1 MKMGQAKLPGATG
14 RCKSRPPVQLMEA
27 SRQTAQHTGS
37 SAQSHTYWHLVANS
51 AKCFLWAQTSTQKMG
66 RELRHQLPL
75 LLRNALRAARKTRK
89 KLVEGNPPSVHPA
102 LISIKQGCY
111 ERFPNCD
118 WKEPTEPSED
128 RFCNTLPSVPPNLPF
143 SHIRTLSL
151 MSSAAFCLYWWKSFS
166 LPGNKG

>member
-1 MKMGQAKLPGATG
+1 MKTGQAKLPGATG
-14 RCKSRPPVQLMEA
+14 RCKARPPVQLMEA

-75 LLRNALRAARKTRK
+75 LLRNALRPARKTRK
-89 KLVEGNPPSVHPA
+89 KLVEGNLPSVHPA

-111 ERFPNCD
+111 ERFLNCD
-118 WKEPTEPSED
+118 RKDPTEPSENG
-128 RFCNTLPSVPPNLPF
+128 FCNTLPSAPPNLTF
-143 SHIRTLSL
+143 SHISTLYL
-151 MSSAAFCLYWWKSFS
+151 MSSAFRLYWWKSVS
-166 LPGNKG
+166 LPGHKG

>member
-1 MKMGQAKLPGATG
+1 MKTGQVKLPGATG
-14 RCKSRPPVQLMEA
+14 RCKARPPVQLKEA
-27 SRQTAQHTGS
+27 NGQTAQYTGS

-102 LISIKQGCY
+102 LISMKQGCY

-118 WKEPTEPSED
+118 RKDPMEPSEN
-128 RFCNTLPSVPPNLPF
+128 RFCNTLPSIPPNLPF
-143 SHIRTLSL
+143 SHIHTLYL
-151 MSSAAFCLYWWKSFS
+151 MSSAFCLYWWKSFS